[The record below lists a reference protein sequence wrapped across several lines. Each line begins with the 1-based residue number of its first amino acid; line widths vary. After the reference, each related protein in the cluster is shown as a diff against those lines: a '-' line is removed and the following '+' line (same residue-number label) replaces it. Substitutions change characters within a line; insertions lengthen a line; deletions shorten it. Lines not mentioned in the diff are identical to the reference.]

1 MRKRKHDDLK
11 LFWTGGFESLT
22 FVESTV
28 NQGKPINILAQSFH
42 VWFTEQIERERERG
56 QDLDIQEDGARCYI
70 GLYVR

>member
-1 MRKRKHDDLK
+1 MRKRKHDDLE

-42 VWFTEQIERERERG
+42 VWFTEQIERERE
-56 QDLDIQEDGARCYI
+56 DKILIFKKMVPDVILACM
-70 GLYVR
+70 